1 MFKYALGIAAA
12 LMATAASAQTF
23 DFGSP
28 ANTSPGNDATFTS
41 GIYSVT
47 ASGYSAPNTDAALYI
62 KNLGGDEVG
71 LGLTGDPSHQNE
83 IYSGANG
90 GAAGF
95 IQLDV
100 SDLLAIAS
108 GATFSM
114 DSTTLGEQWAVYG
127 SNTDGAGLGVLVNSS
142 SGSND
147 EGTHAL
153 GGWGTYDFYN
163 FYSLGT
169 NGTSFGNVLLSG
181 FAVTP
186 SVPEPATWAMML
198 LGFGGIGFA
207 MRRNRKSVGLAQAA

>member
-1 MFKYALGIAAA
+1 MYKYALGFAAA

-23 DFGSP
+23 DFGTP

-41 GIYSVT
+41 GIYTVT

-71 LGLTGDPSHQNE
+71 LGLTGDPTGQNE
-83 IYSGANG
+83 IYSNNNG
-90 GAAGF
+90 GGTAF

-142 SGSND
+142 SGSGD
-147 EGTHAL
+147 EANHAL
-153 GGWGTYDFYN
+153 GGWGSYDYYN

-169 NGTSFGNVLLSG
+169 NGQTFGNVLLSG

-186 SVPEPATWAMML
+186 NVPEPATWAMML
-198 LGFGGIGFA
+198 VGFGGIGFA
-207 MRRNRKSVGLAQAA
+207 MRRARKSVALTQIA